1 MGLKEVDMTAVMVF
15 FLAIECTEQYS
26 TNWRKYGV

>member
-15 FLAIECTEQYS
+15 FLAIVCIVLGFITAI
-26 TNWRKYGV
+26 R